1 MKRLDYTKVSVKLKK
16 SEWRDEW
23 FIYLEAYP
31 VYETGNDKPKRVRE
45 YLRRSIT
52 TPIWDKRRSE
62 RAVAGRIKYKPKR
75 DDNGVI
81 QCKSK
86 QDMETCLYADG
97 VRVLRQKSTT
107 TWLSLLTSKWKWQN
121 KANAQMQCSG
131 VYWEVNQRKRGN
143 CVRIDSCQL
152 AQIAHTVVNVCQ
164 VWLHTV
170 LADWH
175 EVYWGIPFLLDK
187 GTAGWF

>member
-81 QCKSK
+81 QCKPSK
-86 QDMETCLYADG
+86 IWKLAFMRMAFESCVKKEYDNNGSLY
-97 VRVLRQKSTT
+97 
-107 TWLSLLTSKWKWQN
+107 
-121 KANAQMQCSG
+121 
-131 VYWEVNQRKRGN
+131 
-143 CVRIDSCQL
+143 
-152 AQIAHTVVNVCQ
+152 
-164 VWLHTV
+164 
-170 LADWH
+170 
-175 EVYWGIPFLLDK
+175 
-187 GTAGWF
+187 